1 MQMTD
6 YFRLFRQWAEERNF
20 KDGAT
25 IEGQQLKLVEEVGEI
40 AAAIARNNIDGIKD
54 GIGDAAV
61 VLTVL
66 CFLLGY
72 AIEDVLAACYP
83 RHVDIKATLLDKAVL
98 LDDWS
103 DAKVLL
109 QVIYSSEVLNYSEAA
124 ILGLVAIAERHELNF
139 VECLAAAWAAIKDR
153 KGRMIGGVFVK
164 ED

>member
-61 VLTVL
+61 VLTVI
-66 CFLLGY
+66 CFLRGC

-83 RHVDIKATLLDKAVL
+83 QKIDIAAALLEEATLI
-98 LDDWS
+98 DDVS
-103 DAKVLL
+103 DAKILL
-109 QVIYSSEVLNYSEAA
+109 QVIRSSEVVHYSCAA
-124 ILGLVAIAERHELNF
+124 MLGLVAIAERYELNF
-139 VECLAAAWAAIKDR
+139 VDCLAAAWDAIKDR

>member
-40 AAAIARNNIDGIKD
+40 AAAIARNNIDCIKD

-66 CFLLGY
+66 CFLRGY

-83 RHVDIKATLLDKAVL
+83 RHVDIKATLLDKAAL

-109 QVIYSSEVLNYSEAA
+109 QVIYSSEVVNYSDAA
-124 ILGLVAIAERHELNF
+124 ILGLVTVAERHELDF
-139 VECLAAAWAAIKDR
+139 VDCLAAAWNAIKDR

>member
-6 YFRLFRQWAEERNF
+6 YFRLFRRWAEERNF
-20 KDGAT
+20 KEGASH
-25 IEGQQLKLVEEVGEI
+25 EGQQLKLVEEVGEI

-66 CFLLGY
+66 CFLRGC
-72 AIEDVLAACYP
+72 AIEDVLSACYP
-83 RHVDIKATLLDKAVL
+83 QKIDFAAALLEEAVL
-98 LDDWS
+98 IDDVS

-109 QVIYSSEVLNYSEAA
+109 EVIRSSEVVHYTYTAMLC
-124 ILGLVAIAERHELNF
+124 LVAIAERHELNF
-139 VECLAAAWAAIKDR
+139 VECLAAAWDVIKDR

>member
-6 YFRLFRQWAEERNF
+6 YFRLFRQWAEDRNF

-40 AAAIARNNIDGIKD
+40 AAAIARGNIDGIKD

-66 CFLLGY
+66 CFLRGY
-72 AIEDVLAACYP
+72 VIEDVLAACYP
-83 RHVDIKATLLDKAVL
+83 QKIDIAAALLEDTAFF
-98 LDDWS
+98 DDVS
-103 DAKVLL
+103 DANILSKV
-109 QVIYSSEVLNYSEAA
+109 IRSSEVAHYSCTAMV
-124 ILGLVAIAERHELNF
+124 GLVAIAESHELDF
-139 VECLAAAWAAIKDR
+139 VDCLAAAWDAIKDR

>member
-6 YFRLFRQWAEERNF
+6 YFRLFRQWAEDRNF

-61 VLTVL
+61 VLTIL
-66 CFLLGY
+66 CFLRGY

-83 RHVDIKATLLDKAVL
+83 QKINIAEALLENIAFFYDA
-98 LDDWS
+98 S
-103 DAKVLL
+103 DAKVLS
-109 QVIYSSEVLNYSEAA
+109 QVIRTSEVVHYSCTAMV
-124 ILGLVAIAERHELNF
+124 GLAAIAERHELNLID
-139 VECLAAAWAAIKDR
+139 CLAAAWDAIKDR